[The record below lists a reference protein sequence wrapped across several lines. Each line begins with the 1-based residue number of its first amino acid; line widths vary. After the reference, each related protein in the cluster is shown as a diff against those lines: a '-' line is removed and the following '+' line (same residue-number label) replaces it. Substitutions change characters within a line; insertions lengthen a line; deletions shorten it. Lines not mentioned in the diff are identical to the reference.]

1 MGREVF
7 QHLVELSQ
15 SFAKIGLTPVICG
28 GLGIY
33 LSFHK
38 SIEEVVRA
46 TNDID
51 LMLTKTQILKQSHRS
66 AIAEIITHELNYV
79 VCDDAKHFR
88 FRKGGQQLDILAQPV
103 NELETKGYRVKIV
116 SSKLHGHLTKEA
128 CFIEEDLRT
137 IFLSDIL
144 PDDKIVGSLKVM
156 VPSPVN
162 LLILK
167 LFAFDDRSEEL
178 RQDVMRA
185 QTHAWD
191 IYIIMQTNKNDYLEG
206 QKFLSRHSDS
216 EIIKRAQSIV
226 ANKFSAVH
234 QAGWQRVLEA
244 SDFYPNLSRQ
254 EKESKLDIAG
264 RRLVRWFHV
273 PTHNKGTDSISEN
286 QKSARPT

>member
-1 MGREVF
+1 MDREIF

-38 SIEEVVRA
+38 NTEEVVRA
-46 TNDID
+46 TNDTD
-51 LMLTKTQILKQSHRS
+51 LILTKTQILEQSHRN
-66 AIAEIITHELNYV
+66 AIAEIINCELNYI
-79 VCDDAKHFR
+79 VCDEAKYFR
-88 FRKGGQQLDILAQPV
+88 FRKGANQQLDILAPPI
-103 NELETKGYRVKIV
+103 NELKTQGDRVKIV
-116 SSKLHGHLTKEA
+116 SSKLHGRLTKEA

-137 IFLSDIL
+137 ISLSDIL
-144 PDDKIVGSLKVM
+144 PDDERACNLNVQ
-156 VPSPVN
+156 VPSPSN

-167 LFAFDDRSEEL
+167 LFAFDDRDEGQ
-178 RQDVMRA
+178 RQNAIRA

-191 IYIIMQTNKNDYLEG
+191 IYIIMQTNRNDYLEG

-216 EIIKRAQSIV
+216 DIIQHAQSIV

-244 SDFYPNLSRQ
+244 SDFYPNLNRQ
-254 EKESKLDIAG
+254 EKESKLDAAG
-264 RRLVRWFHV
+264 RRLARWFNV
-273 PTHNKGTDSISEN
+273 PY
-286 QKSARPT
+286 